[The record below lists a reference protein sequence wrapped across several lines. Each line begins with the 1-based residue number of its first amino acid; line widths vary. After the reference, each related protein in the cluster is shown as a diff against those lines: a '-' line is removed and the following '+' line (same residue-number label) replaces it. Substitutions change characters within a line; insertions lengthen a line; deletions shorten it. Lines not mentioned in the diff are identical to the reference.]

1 MSFQELLDK
10 DQFLITAEL
19 EPPKGV
25 EASDFLKHADSLRG
39 RAHAVLVPE
48 MSGAIMRM
56 GSIGASYLLKQ
67 KGIEAIVSM
76 NCRDRNRLA
85 IQADMLS
92 IFSLGLENLSVSEGD
107 DITSGDHIEAKPV
120 NDLDVVSMLE
130 AVKKLQK
137 GIDLAGNDLSGIPQ
151 FCVGS
156 EVNAGLTGGALE
168 VEVMELEK
176 KIKAGANY
184 FFTPTMYDLKAL
196 EGFVKKVAPFKVSV
210 FPRVTILNSVGMA
223 RFMCRHMDGVLIP
236 EEVLNRLGKAPDKTK
251 EGVAIAAET
260 IQKLQNICQGVLLV
274 AIGGQERLAAVVDQ
288 VGSATA

>member
-10 DQFLITAEL
+10 DQFLIIAEL

-25 EASDFLKHADSLRG
+25 DTSDLLKLADNLRG

-85 IQADMLS
+85 LQADMLS

-107 DITSGDHIEAKPV
+107 EITSGDHIEAKPV

-168 VEVMELEK
+168 VEVMEMEK

-196 EGFVKKVAPFKVSV
+196 ENFVKKVAPFKVSV

-251 EGVAIAAET
+251 EGIAIAAET

-288 VGSATA
+288 VGSLTA

>member
-25 EASDFLKHADSLRG
+25 DASDFLKHADSLRG

-168 VEVMELEK
+168 VEVMEMEK

-251 EGVAIAAET
+251 EGIAIAAET

>member
-10 DQFLITAEL
+10 DQFLITTEL

-25 EASDFLKHADSLRG
+25 DASDFLKHADSLRG

-168 VEVMELEK
+168 VELMEMEK
-176 KIKAGANY
+176 KIKTGANY

-251 EGVAIAAET
+251 EGIAIAAET

-274 AIGGQERLAAVVDQ
+274 AIGGQERLAAVLDQ
-288 VGSATA
+288 VGSATS